1 MWYNG
6 IDKLEVV
13 EGYMTI
19 EKVRCDGFSEI
30 NLDAF
35 NRQQEITRI
44 YVRKDEKYVLEEQP
58 GMMDWSIDKKREV
71 ALDLVDNNYISY
83 LALEE
88 GKIIGFMSLVKEL
101 ISERMILDLIQVD
114 KNFRGQGIGRILWE
128 KAVEE
133 ARLNGARELY
143 ISACPSEETINFYR
157 AMGADVTDNP
167 ILSIAN
173 DEPDD
178 LQLVY
183 SLV

>member
-1 MWYNG
+1 
-6 IDKLEVV
+6 
-13 EGYMTI
+13 MTI
-19 EKVRCDGFSEI
+19 EKVRCNGFSEI

-71 ALDLVDNNYISY
+71 ALDLVDSNYISY

-88 GKIIGFMSLVKEL
+88 GKIIGFMSLVKKL
-101 ISERMILDLIQVD
+101 VSERMILDLIQVD

-133 ARLNGARELY
+133 ALGDNGRILVRASGTEPVLRVMVEAETQEL
-143 ISACPSEETINFYR
+143 CETHVNAVID
-157 AMGADVTDNP
+157 AMKSVM
-167 ILSIAN
+167 
-173 DEPDD
+173 
-178 LQLVY
+178 
-183 SLV
+183 

>member
-1 MWYNG
+1 M
-6 IDKLEVV
+6 K
-13 EGYMTI
+13 I
-19 EKVRCDGFSEI
+19 EKIKKAVFSEI
-30 NLDAF
+30 NLDEF
-35 NRQQEITRI
+35 NRQQKITRI

-58 GMMDWSIDKKREV
+58 GVMDWSIDKKREV
-71 ALDLVDNNYISY
+71 AYDLVDSKYISY

-88 GKIIGFMSLVKEL
+88 DRIVGFMSLVKKL
-101 ISERMILDLIQVD
+101 VSERMILDLIQVD
-114 KNFRGQGIGRILWE
+114 KEFRGRGIGRILWE

-133 ARLNGARELY
+133 AQLNGAKELY

-167 ILSIAN
+167 IMSIAN

-183 SLV
+183 SIV

>member
-1 MWYNG
+1 
-6 IDKLEVV
+6 
-13 EGYMTI
+13 MTI
-19 EKVRCDGFSEI
+19 EKVRHDGFLKI
-30 NLDAF
+30 NLDDF
-35 NRQQEITRI
+35 SRQQEITRI
-44 YVRKDEKYVLEEQP
+44 YVRKDKKYVLEEQP

-71 ALDLVDNNYISY
+71 AFDLVDSKYISY

-114 KNFRGQGIGRILWE
+114 KSFRGQGIGRILWE

-133 ARLNGARELY
+133 ACLNGARELY

>member
-1 MWYNG
+1 
-6 IDKLEVV
+6 
-13 EGYMTI
+13 MTI
-19 EKVRCDGFSEI
+19 EKVRCNGFSEI

-71 ALDLVDNNYISY
+71 ALDLVDSNYISY

-88 GKIIGFMSLVKEL
+88 GKIIGFMSLVKKL
-101 ISERMILDLIQVD
+101 ISERIILDLIQVD

-183 SLV
+183 SLM